1 MERLCVIAGL
11 VLLSGMEVLMK
22 GVGSG
27 LFCVEKRVSKSEG
40 DRKKTKNGRTKTHND
55 IQPREILKLNHRI
68 PSWTTQ
74 NKRRQHRPHHT
85 LRNRRLKI
93 DRNGEEAFVLA
104 EYHFFAGGGC

>member
-55 IQPREILKLNHRI
+55 IQPREILKFNPGFPAGQLEM
-68 PSWTTQ
+68 
-74 NKRRQHRPHHT
+74 
-85 LRNRRLKI
+85 
-93 DRNGEEAFVLA
+93 NGANIVHIILCVIA
-104 EYHFFAGGGC
+104 V

>member
-27 LFCVEKRVSKSEG
+27 LFCVEERVNREG
-40 DRKKTKNGRTKTHND
+40 KEETRKVESQKKTHND

-68 PSWTTQ
+68 PSWTT
-74 NKRRQHRPHHT
+74 
-85 LRNRRLKI
+85 
-93 DRNGEEAFVLA
+93 
-104 EYHFFAGGGC
+104 